1 VTAARLLGVDLEKA
15 YLEKLAKNEKR
26 FKRRKEL
33 GLPDLL
39 KIWVYMPWLASSPL
53 RGLGCRH
60 ASVAAEPIAAEVS
73 GG

>member
-39 KIWVYMPWLASSPL
+39 KIWVYMPRLASSLL

-60 ASVAAEPIAAEVS
+60 ASAAAEPIAAEVS
-73 GG
+73 GD